1 MKKATKAKSTKKTT
15 KPAPSLKRRRKVPNA
30 DAFWAKVNPLI
41 WAITEATDK
50 MMDLLPA
57 FKKLSID
64 ERENLFQ
71 FMEVTASNVDATLGS
86 FERYLPRPMEEEP
99 GPAGDR
105 SGLGMLL
112 AALGIGGMVSR
123 ATRDPKTWPP
133 GYPLPGK
140 PPSPGD
146 QPDPTWPDGLG
157 EDDLNPPRFPPLP
170 GGESGKGE

>member
-71 FMEVTASNVDATLGS
+71 FMEATASNVDATLGS
-86 FERYLPRPMEEEP
+86 FERYLPRPMEEKP
-99 GPAGDR
+99 GPADDR

-133 GYPLPGK
+133 GYPPPGK
-140 PPSPGD
+140 PPGPGD
-146 QPDPTWPDGLG
+146 QPDPVFPSELS
-157 EDDLNPPRFPPLP
+157 DDEIGPPMFPPLP